1 MELRIT
7 RSRSIAISGVHSD
20 LPSIQS
26 SKVFA
31 AMRPIFFLPA
41 GRTVVR
47 PGRKKPV
54 MLISSKP
61 MIETS
66 SGTRLL
72 DSW

>member
-31 AMRPIFFLPA
+31 AMRPIFFY
-41 GRTVVR
+41 
-47 PGRKKPV
+47 
-54 MLISSKP
+54 
-61 MIETS
+61 
-66 SGTRLL
+66 RLTER
-72 DSW
+72 S